1 MGKDNLKYY
10 TLTKAAEGTDSQGAH
25 FMTVIVELS
34 LKNGG
39 TLPVAW
45 FNEPTCAD
53 AHRAGC
59 TWRDSIRTLDL
70 FLGQR
75 KDEILERLRKDG
87 RCYIAKK
94 PGHLTIF

>member
-1 MGKDNLKYY
+1 MGKDNTKYY

-25 FMTVIVELS
+25 FMTVIVELR
-34 LKNGG
+34 LKNGC
-39 TLPVAW
+39 TQPVAW

-59 TWRDSIRTLDL
+59 TWRDSIRTLDW
-70 FLGQR
+70 FLGQQ
-75 KDEILERLRKDG
+75 KDAILERLRKEGKID
-87 RCYIAKK
+87 IAKH

>member
-10 TLTKAAEGTDSQGAH
+10 ALTKAAEGTDSQGAH
-25 FMTVIVELS
+25 FMTVIVELR

-39 TLPVAW
+39 TQPVAW

-59 TWRDSIRTLDL
+59 TWRDSIRTLDW
-70 FLGQR
+70 FLGQQ
-75 KDEILERLRKDG
+75 KDAILERLRKVG
-87 RCYIAKK
+87 YINIAKR